1 VSELSDD
8 LLDRLDDEQR
18 ELLRTCGRLAAAR
31 DSHAYLVGGSVRDL
45 LLERDHDDVDIVV
58 EGDGLGLAQDVSR
71 TIGGE
76 LTRHHAFRTA
86 TVAAPSGLR
95 VDVATARKEEYARAG
110 QLPQVVAGTLDDDLQ
125 RRDFTINTI
134 AVALDADDWGR
145 LIDPLGGRDDLAA
158 GRIKVMHP
166 RSFTDDPTRVLR
178 ALRFALRFG
187 YTLDDETAGWLREAV
202 TGGYLERVSGDRV
215 RKELRL
221 AFSESPLEAPERL
234 LAEGVLGAIDA
245 GLGAPQE
252 ALSYLQEL
260 ADAYLGA
267 ASGFGLEVGEEA
279 RWVLVLAACAHGMP
293 QQARWDLVRRLR
305 LSRDE
310 RAPLIDAGTPWRKA
324 ADALAAAGDEAPDS
338 VIERTLRGLPVGAL
352 LVAAAASGRASQTA
366 RRVRHFLEDL
376 RGTEPLLG
384 GDDVQALGVA
394 PGPAVGKFLEKLR
407 AARLDGAVETAA
419 DERRLVT
426 GWLAG
431 DARE

>member
-95 VDVATARKEEYARAG
+95 VATARKEEYARAG

-310 RAPLIDAGTPWRKA
+310 RAPLIDA
-324 ADALAAAGDEAPDS
+324 
-338 VIERTLRGLPVGAL
+338 
-352 LVAAAASGRASQTA
+352 
-366 RRVRHFLEDL
+366 EDL